1 MAHERKR
8 HVRDLYAQLL
18 SFSPIT
24 GVFGHRQVGKS
35 TFLAASAGE
44 YRTLDDDDVLEQAQ
58 TNPKVFINS
67 HKEKS
72 LIIDE
77 CQLAP
82 KLFPALKECV
92 RKNKRPGQ
100 FILSGS
106 VRFTSRIAIRES
118 LAGRMA
124 FFEMFPFS
132 VSEICGE
139 SLTETVPLL
148 LRHKKFT
155 PESLRAL
162 RIKQERRKIS
172 KHFETYLKNGGLPGL
187 CFIRNPQLQRTAL
200 NDLHNLILSRDLV
213 TVSGVKT
220 SIYALKKMLT
230 YIAKNGLE
238 PYYASEVTKSLR
250 LAAATQKNI
259 LNAFESMFLI
269 RRIPIMNSKREC
281 LVLEDQ
287 LEERVYCGQEIDDL
301 KQLESAVYRNIRTQF
316 FYRLDKET
324 HFQSYL
330 TRDNARIPL
339 VIESQ
344 GDLLGI
350 CIFKG
355 NHPTLSQK
363 RSGASF
369 LQNFA
374 NSKLLYLSDQE
385 IEPEIL
391 SDRILYCS
399 ISAVI

>member
-1 MAHERKR
+1 MAHVRKR
-8 HVRDLYAQLL
+8 HVQDLYTHLL

-24 GVFGHRQVGKS
+24 GLFGHRQVGKS
-35 TFLAASAGE
+35 TFLAASQAE
-44 YRTLDDDDVLEQAQ
+44 YRTFDDDEVLEQAQ
-58 TNPKVFINS
+58 ANIKSFINS
-67 HKEKS
+67 AEGKS

-82 KLFPALKECV
+82 KLFPALKEYV

-106 VRFTSRIAIRES
+106 VRFTSRLAIRES
-118 LAGRMA
+118 LAGRMV

-132 VSEICGE
+132 VSEIRE
-139 SLTETVPLL
+139 EPLSEAVPLL
-148 LRHKKFT
+148 LQHKKFT
-155 PESLRAL
+155 PDSLRLL
-162 RIKQERRKIS
+162 RRKQERQIVS
-172 KHFETYLKNGGLPGL
+172 KHFETYLRNGGLPGL

-213 TVSGVKT
+213 TVSGVRT
-220 SIYALKKMLT
+220 PLYTLKKLLS

-250 LAAATQKNI
+250 LAAVTQKNI
-259 LNAFESMFLI
+259 LNALESIFLI

-281 LVLEDQ
+281 LLLEDQ
-287 LEERVYCGQEIDDL
+287 LEERVYCGGEIDDL

-324 HFQSYL
+324 TFESYL

-339 VIESQ
+339 VIQSQ
-344 GDLLGI
+344 GDFLGI

-355 NHPTLSQK
+355 NAPTLSQR

-369 LQNFA
+369 LQNYS
-374 NSKLLYLSDQE
+374 NSKLLFLSDQE
-385 IEPEIL
+385 REPEIL
-391 SDRILYCS
+391 TDRILYCP
-399 ISAVI
+399 IAAVL